1 MLSAIKEIG
10 EIALKREGRD
20 GNDYLLKDPIYA
32 IVENPNV
39 DKVLSV
45 MFDCQANYDKVEL
58 SDFDVGKYRIY
69 LYRKGS
75 TNGSD
80 ITPTS
85 KIASNNIK
93 DVLEK
98 TWDKKIFKWF
108 EDNKGKN
115 EIFNKLYSEIVKSK
129 DKIKEDIE
137 KTLSDINLNETSL
150 IMTVK
155 LGDEFIGEIEEFK
168 KFIVEYV
175 LSVKNKPSFSKEGI
189 CSVCGERKDEV
200 FTTTEIYTFYTL
212 DKECYI
218 ASGFKKESAWKNFP
232 ICKECF
238 LKIEFGKKT
247 VEEDLS
253 FKFGGLSYYLIP
265 KILINTQDQVL
276 VDILDSIKASKV
288 DIIKESEDKKNVKD
302 NEEFVLDLLSQ
313 LKDYITLYFLFL
325 KKELRA
331 DRIQLLIED
340 VLPSRISKIVDAKKK
355 TNDLFR
361 ELFKTEDGKD
371 FFNFSLLYEFFQ
383 DKTNKFLFEVI
394 DKIFRGGKLDRL
406 VVYRKLLNALNNV
419 YYEDNKSFLF
429 KTLKSLSLVIF
440 LEKLGIL
447 NGGDRAMTPHLEA
460 KEYAQ
465 PQNGLNQ
472 TIEKRK
478 FDKIYEKFKGLDTPT
493 KRGIFLLGA
502 LTQWLLSLQAHER
515 DGSMPFLKAL
525 KGLNMNMQD
534 IKGLFPKVV
543 DKFIAYD
550 NRTPS
555 VRELEEEISANF
567 LAEQNSKISIEE
579 INFIFATGMALYDR
593 VKSLLKEDKNE

>member
-10 EIALKREGRD
+10 EIALKQEGRD
-20 GNDYLLKDPIYA
+20 GNDLLKNPIDA

-108 EDNKGKN
+108 KDNKDKN
-115 EIFNKLYSEIVKSK
+115 EIFNKLYNETVKSK

-137 KTLSDINLNETSL
+137 KTLRDITLSKTSL
-150 IMTVK
+150 IITVK
-155 LGDEFIGEIEEFK
+155 LDDKFIGEIEEFRN
-168 KFIVEYV
+168 FMVEDA
-175 LSVKNKPSFSKEGI
+175 LSVEDKPSFSKEGV

-200 FTTTEIYTFYTL
+200 FTTSEIYTFYTL

-218 ASGFKKESAWKNFP
+218 ASGFERKNAWKNFP

-238 LKIEFGKKT
+238 LKIELGKKT
-247 VEEDLS
+247 IEEDLS
-253 FKFGGLSYYLIP
+253 FKFSGLSYYLIP
-265 KILINTQDQVL
+265 KILTNPQNQAVE
-276 VDILDSIKASKV
+276 DILD
-288 DIIKESEDKKNVKD
+288 IIKKSKDKKDFKD
-302 NEEFVLDLLSQ
+302 NEELVLELLSQ
-313 LKDYITLYFLFL
+313 FKDYITLYFLFL
-325 KKELRA
+325 KKENSA

-340 VLPSRISKIVDAKKK
+340 VLPSRISKIVDAENK
-355 TNDLFR
+355 TNK
-361 ELFKTEDGKD
+361 LFKTEDGKD

-406 VVYRKLLNALNNV
+406 VVYRKLLNTLNNV
-419 YYEDNKSFLF
+419 YYKDNESFLF
-429 KTLKSLSLVIF
+429 KTLKSLSLVRF
-440 LEKLGIL
+440 LEELGIL
-447 NGGDRAMTPHLEA
+447 NGGDRAMTSHLEA
-460 KEYAQ
+460 KEHAQ
-465 PQNGLNQ
+465 PQNGLDQ

-478 FDKIYEKFKGLDTPT
+478 FDEIYENFKGLDTPT

-525 KGLNMNMQD
+525 KGLNMSMQD

-550 NRTPS
+550 NRTPF
-555 VRELEEEISANF
+555 VRELEKEISANF
-567 LAEQNSKISIEE
+567 LAEQNPKIPIEE
-579 INFIFATGMALYDR
+579 INFIFATGMALYDE

>member
-10 EIALKREGRD
+10 EIVLKREGRD
-20 GNDYLLKDPIYA
+20 GNDLLKDPINA
-32 IVENPNV
+32 IVEDPNV

-45 MFDCQANYDKVEL
+45 MFDYKANYDKVEL

-98 TWDKKIFKWF
+98 TWKKKIFKWF

-115 EIFNKLYSEIVKSK
+115 EIFNKLYNEIVKSEN
-129 DKIKEDIE
+129 KIKGDIE
-137 KTLSDINLNETSL
+137 KTLRDITLSKTSL
-150 IMTVK
+150 IITVK
-155 LGDEFIGEIEEFK
+155 LDDKFIGEIEEFK
-168 KFIVEYV
+168 KFMVEDV
-175 LSVKNKPSFSKEGI
+175 LSVEDKPSFSKEGV

-200 FTTTEIYTFYTL
+200 FTTSEIYTFYTL

-218 ASGFKKESAWKNFP
+218 ASGFERKNAWKNFP

-238 LKIEFGKKT
+238 LKIELGKKT
-247 VEEDLS
+247 IEEDLS
-253 FKFGGLSYYLIP
+253 FKFSGLSYYLIP
-265 KILINTQDQVL
+265 KILINPQDQAVE
-276 VDILDSIKASKV
+276 DILD
-288 DIIKESEDKKNVKD
+288 IIKKSKDKKDFKD
-302 NEEFVLDLLSQ
+302 NEELVLELLSQ
-313 LKDYITLYFLFL
+313 FKDYITLYLLFL
-325 KKELRA
+325 KKENSA
-331 DRIQLLIED
+331 DRIQLLIEE
-340 VLPSRISKIVDAKKK
+340 VLPSRISKIVDAENK
-355 TNDLFR
+355 TNK
-361 ELFKTEDGKD
+361 LFKTEDGKD

-406 VVYRKLLNALNNV
+406 VIYRKLLNVLNNV

-429 KTLKSLSLVIF
+429 KTLKSLSLVRF
-440 LEKLGIL
+440 LEELGIL
-447 NGGDRAMTPHLEA
+447 KHGGDRAMTSHVEA

-465 PQNGLNQ
+465 PYNGLDQ

-478 FDKIYEKFKGLDTPT
+478 FDEIYEKFKGLDTPT

-534 IKGLFPKVV
+534 IKGLLPKVV

-550 NRTPS
+550 NRTTF
-555 VRELEEEISANF
+555 VRELEKEISANL
-567 LAEQNSKISIEE
+567 LAEQNPKISIEE
-579 INFIFATGMALYDR
+579 INFIFATGMALYDE

>member
-10 EIALKREGRD
+10 EIVLKREGK

-85 KIASNNIK
+85 KMASNNIK

-98 TWDKKIFKWF
+98 TWKKKIFKWF

-115 EIFNKLYSEIVKSK
+115 EIFNKLYNEIVKSEN
-129 DKIKEDIE
+129 KIKGDIE
-137 KTLSDINLNETSL
+137 KTLRDITLSKTSL
-150 IMTVK
+150 IITVK
-155 LGDEFIGEIEEFK
+155 LDDKFIGEIEEFK
-168 KFIVEYV
+168 KFMVEDV
-175 LSVKNKPSFSKEGI
+175 LSVEDKPSFSKEGV

-200 FTTTEIYTFYTL
+200 FTTSEIYTFYTL

-218 ASGFKKESAWKNFP
+218 ASGFERKNAWKNFP

-238 LKIEFGKKT
+238 LKIELGKKT
-247 VEEDLS
+247 IEEDLS
-253 FKFGGLSYYLIP
+253 FKFSGLSYYLIP
-265 KILINTQDQVL
+265 KILTNPQDQAVE
-276 VDILDSIKASKV
+276 DILY
-288 DIIKESEDKKNVKD
+288 IIKKSKDKKDFKD
-302 NEEFVLDLLSQ
+302 NEKLVLELLSQ
-313 LKDYITLYFLFL
+313 FKDYITLYFLFL
-325 KKELRA
+325 KKENSA
-331 DRIQLLIED
+331 DRIQLLIEE
-340 VLPSRISKIVDAKKK
+340 VLPSRISKIVDAENK
-355 TNDLFR
+355 TNK
-361 ELFKTEDGKD
+361 LFKTEDGKD

-419 YYEDNKSFLF
+419 YYEDNESFLF
-429 KTLKSLSLVIF
+429 KTLKSLSLVRF
-440 LEKLGIL
+440 LEELGIL
-447 NGGDRAMTPHLEA
+447 NGGDRAMTSHLEA
-460 KEYAQ
+460 NEQAQ
-465 PQNGLNQ
+465 PQNGLDQ
-472 TIEKRK
+472 AIEKRK
-478 FDKIYEKFKGLDTPT
+478 FDEIYEKFKGLDTPT

-534 IKGLFPKVV
+534 IKGLLPKVV

-550 NRTPS
+550 NRTTF
-555 VRELEEEISANF
+555 VKELEKEISANF
-567 LAEQNSKISIEE
+567 LAEQNPKIPIEE
-579 INFIFATGMALYDR
+579 INFIFATGMALYDK

>member
-10 EIALKREGRD
+10 EIALKQEGRD
-20 GNDYLLKDPIYA
+20 GNDLLKNPIDA
-32 IVENPNV
+32 VVENPNV

-85 KIASNNIK
+85 KIASNTIEG
-93 DVLEK
+93 VLEK
-98 TWDKKIFKWF
+98 TWKKKIFKWF
-108 EDNKGKN
+108 KDNKDKN
-115 EIFNKLYSEIVKSK
+115 ETFNKLYNEIVKSEN
-129 DKIKEDIE
+129 KIKEDIK
-137 KTLSDINLNETSL
+137 KTLSDINLSKTSL
-150 IMTVK
+150 IITIK
-155 LGDEFIGEIEEFK
+155 LDDKFIGEIEEFK
-168 KFIVEYV
+168 KFMVEDI
-175 LSVKNKPSFSKEGI
+175 LSVEDKPSFSKEGV

-200 FTTTEIYTFYTL
+200 FTTSEIYTFYTL

-218 ASGFKKESAWKNFP
+218 ASGFERKNAWKNFP

-238 LKIEFGKKT
+238 LKIELGKKT
-247 VEEDLS
+247 IEEDLS
-253 FKFGGLSYYLIP
+253 FKFSGLSYYLIP
-265 KILINTQDQVL
+265 KILINPQDQAVE
-276 VDILDSIKASKV
+276 DILD
-288 DIIKESEDKKNVKD
+288 IIKKSKDKKDFKD
-302 NEEFVLDLLSQ
+302 NEELVLELLSQ
-313 LKDYITLYFLFL
+313 FKDYITLYLLFL
-325 KKELRA
+325 KKENSA

-340 VLPSRISKIVDAKKK
+340 ILPSRISKIVDAENK
-355 TNDLFR
+355 TNK
-361 ELFKTEDGKD
+361 LFKTEDGKD

-394 DKIFRGGKLDRL
+394 DKIFRGGKIDRL
-406 VVYRKLLNALNNV
+406 VIYRKLLNVLNNV
-419 YYEDNKSFLF
+419 YYEDNKSFIF
-429 KTLKSLSLVIF
+429 QTLKSLSLVRF
-440 LEKLGIL
+440 LEELGIL
-447 NGGDRAMTPHLEA
+447 KHGGDRAMTSHLED

-465 PQNGLNQ
+465 PHNGLDQ

-478 FDKIYEKFKGLDTPT
+478 FDEIYEKFKGLDTPT

-550 NRTPS
+550 NRTPF
-555 VRELEEEISANF
+555 VKELEKEISANF
-567 LAEQNSKISIEE
+567 LAEQNPKIPIEE
-579 INFIFATGMALYDR
+579 INFIFATGMALYDE
-593 VKSLLKEDKNE
+593 VKSLLKEVQNSCYSL

>member
-10 EIALKREGRD
+10 EIALKQEGRD
-20 GNDYLLKDPIYA
+20 GNDLLKNPIDA
-32 IVENPNV
+32 VVENPNV

-45 MFDCQANYDKVEL
+45 VFDCQANYDKVEL

-85 KIASNNIK
+85 KIASNTIEG
-93 DVLEK
+93 VLEK
-98 TWDKKIFKWF
+98 TWKKKIFKWF
-108 EDNKGKN
+108 KDNKDKN
-115 EIFNKLYSEIVKSK
+115 ETFNKLYNEIVKSEN
-129 DKIKEDIE
+129 KIKEDIK
-137 KTLSDINLNETSL
+137 KTLSDINLSKTSL
-150 IMTVK
+150 IITIK
-155 LGDEFIGEIEEFK
+155 LDDKFIGEIEEFK
-168 KFIVEYV
+168 KFMVEDI
-175 LSVKNKPSFSKEGI
+175 LSVEDKPSFSKEGV

-200 FTTTEIYTFYTL
+200 FTTSEIYTFYTL

-218 ASGFKKESAWKNFP
+218 ASGFERKNAWKNFP

-238 LKIEFGKKT
+238 LKIELGKKT
-247 VEEDLS
+247 IEEDLS

-265 KILINTQDQVL
+265 KILINTQDQAL
-276 VDILDSIKASKV
+276 VDILD
-288 DIIKESEDKKNVKD
+288 IIKESKVNIIKERKDKEKFPN
-302 NEEFVLDLLSQ
+302 NEKLVLELLSR
-313 LKDYITLYFLFL
+313 LKDDITFYFLFL
-325 KKELRA
+325 KKENSA

-340 VLPSRISKIVDAKKK
+340 VLPSRISKIVDAENK
-355 TNDLFR
+355 TNK
-361 ELFKTEDGKD
+361 LFKTEDGKD
-371 FFNFSLLYEFFQ
+371 FFNFSLLDEFFQ
-383 DKTNKFLFEVI
+383 DKPNKFLFEVI
-394 DKIFRGGKLDRL
+394 DKIFRGDKLDRL

-429 KTLKSLSLVIF
+429 KTLKSLFLVRF
-440 LEKLGIL
+440 LEELGIL
-447 NGGDRAMTPHLEA
+447 KHGGDRAMTSHLEA

-465 PQNGLNQ
+465 PQNDLDQ

-478 FDKIYEKFKGLDTPT
+478 FDEIYEKFKGLDTPT

-534 IKGLFPKVV
+534 IKGLLPKVV

-550 NRTPS
+550 NRTTF
-555 VRELEEEISANF
+555 VKELEKEISANL
-567 LAEQNSKISIEE
+567 LAEQNPKISIEE
-579 INFIFATGMALYDR
+579 INFIFATGMALYDE

>member
-1 MLSAIKEIG
+1 MISAIKEIG
-10 EIALKREGRD
+10 EIALKQEGRD
-20 GNDYLLKDPIYA
+20 GNDLLKNPIDA

-108 EDNKGKN
+108 KDNKDKN
-115 EIFNKLYSEIVKSK
+115 ETFNKLYNEIFKSEN
-129 DKIKEDIE
+129 KIKEDIK
-137 KTLSDINLNETSL
+137 KTLSDINLSKTSL

-155 LGDEFIGEIEEFK
+155 LDDKFIGEIEEFRN
-168 KFIVEYV
+168 FMVEDA
-175 LSVKNKPSFSKEGI
+175 LSVEDKPSFSKEGV

-200 FTTTEIYTFYTL
+200 FTTSEIYTFYTL

-218 ASGFKKESAWKNFP
+218 ASGFERKNAWKNFP

-238 LKIEFGKKT
+238 LKIELGKKT
-247 VEEDLS
+247 IEEDLS
-253 FKFGGLSYYLIP
+253 FKFSGLSYYLIP
-265 KILINTQDQVL
+265 EILTNPHDQAVE
-276 VDILDSIKASKV
+276 DILD
-288 DIIKESEDKKNVKD
+288 IIKKSKDKKDFKD
-302 NEEFVLDLLSQ
+302 NEELVLELLSQ
-313 LKDYITLYFLFL
+313 FKDYITLYFLFL
-325 KKELRA
+325 KKENSA

-340 VLPSRISKIVDAKKK
+340 VLPSRISKIVDAENK
-355 TNDLFR
+355 TNK
-361 ELFKTEDGKD
+361 LFKTEDGKD

-383 DKTNKFLFEVI
+383 DKTNKFLFEVV

-429 KTLKSLSLVIF
+429 KTLKSLSLVRF
-440 LEKLGIL
+440 LEELGIL
-447 NGGDRAMTPHLEA
+447 KHGGDRTMTSHLEA

-465 PQNGLNQ
+465 PQSGLNQ

-478 FDKIYEKFKGLDTPT
+478 FDEIYEKFKGLDTPT

-515 DGSMPFLKAL
+515 DGNMPFLKAL

-534 IKGLFPKVV
+534 IKGLLPKVV
-543 DKFIAYD
+543 DKFIAYN
-550 NRTPS
+550 NRTPF
-555 VRELEEEISANF
+555 VRELEKEISANF
-567 LAEQNSKISIEE
+567 LAEQNPKIPIEE
-579 INFIFATGMALYDR
+579 INFIFATGMALYDE
-593 VKSLLKEDKNE
+593 VKSLLKEVHNSCYFL

>member
-10 EIALKREGRD
+10 EIALKQEGKD
-20 GNDYLLKDPIYA
+20 GNDLLKNPINA
-32 IVENPNV
+32 IVEDPNV

-98 TWDKKIFKWF
+98 TWKKKIFKWF

-115 EIFNKLYSEIVKSK
+115 EIFNKLYNEIVKSEN
-129 DKIKEDIE
+129 KIKEDIE
-137 KTLSDINLNETSL
+137 KTLRDITLSKTSL
-150 IMTVK
+150 IITVK
-155 LGDEFIGEIEEFK
+155 LDDKFIGEIEEFK
-168 KFIVEYV
+168 KFMVEDV
-175 LSVKNKPSFSKEGI
+175 LSVEDKPSFSKEGV

-200 FTTTEIYTFYTL
+200 FTTSEIYTFYTL

-218 ASGFKKESAWKNFP
+218 ASGFERKNAWKNFP

-238 LKIEFGKKT
+238 LKIELGKKT
-247 VEEDLS
+247 IEEDLS
-253 FKFGGLSYYLIP
+253 FKFSGLSYYLIP
-265 KILINTQDQVL
+265 KILINTQDQAL
-276 VDILDSIKASKV
+276 VDILDSIKKSK
-288 DIIKESEDKKNVKD
+288 DKKDFKD
-302 NEEFVLDLLSQ
+302 NEELVLELLSQ
-313 LKDYITLYFLFL
+313 FKDYITLYFLFL
-325 KKELRA
+325 KKENSA

-340 VLPSRISKIVDAKKK
+340 VLPSRIGKIVDAENK
-355 TNDLFR
+355 TN

-429 KTLKSLSLVIF
+429 KTLKSLSLVRF
-440 LEKLGIL
+440 LEELGIL
-447 NGGDRAMTPHLEA
+447 KHGGDRAMTSHLEA
-460 KEYAQ
+460 NEQAQ
-465 PQNGLNQ
+465 PLNSSENGLDQ

-478 FDKIYEKFKGLDTPT
+478 FDEIYEKFKGLDTPT

-534 IKGLFPKVV
+534 IKGLLPKVV

-550 NRTPS
+550 NRTTF
-555 VRELEEEISANF
+555 VKELEKEISANL
-567 LAEQNSKISIEE
+567 LAEQNPKIPIEE
-579 INFIFATGMALYDR
+579 INFIFATGMALYDK

>member
-10 EIALKREGRD
+10 EIALKQEGKD
-20 GNDYLLKDPIYA
+20 GNDLLKNPINA
-32 IVENPNV
+32 IVEDPNV

-98 TWDKKIFKWF
+98 TWKKKIFKWF

-115 EIFNKLYSEIVKSK
+115 EIFNKLYNEIVKSEN
-129 DKIKEDIE
+129 KIKEDIE
-137 KTLSDINLNETSL
+137 KTLRDITLSKTSL
-150 IMTVK
+150 IITVK
-155 LGDEFIGEIEEFK
+155 LDDKFIGEIEEFK
-168 KFIVEYV
+168 KFMVEDV
-175 LSVKNKPSFSKEGI
+175 LSVEDKPSFSKEGV

-200 FTTTEIYTFYTL
+200 FTTSEIYTFYTL

-218 ASGFKKESAWKNFP
+218 ASGFERKNAWKNFP

-238 LKIEFGKKT
+238 LKIELGKKT
-247 VEEDLS
+247 IEEDLS
-253 FKFGGLSYYLIP
+253 FKFSGLSYYLIP
-265 KILINTQDQVL
+265 KILINTQDQAL
-276 VDILDSIKASKV
+276 VDILDSIKKSK
-288 DIIKESEDKKNVKD
+288 DKKDFKD
-302 NEEFVLDLLSQ
+302 NEELVLELLSQ
-313 LKDYITLYFLFL
+313 FKDYITLYFLFL
-325 KKELRA
+325 KKENSA

-340 VLPSRISKIVDAKKK
+340 VLPSRIGKIVDAENK
-355 TNDLFR
+355 TN

-429 KTLKSLSLVIF
+429 KTLKSLSLVRF
-440 LEKLGIL
+440 LEELGIL
-447 NGGDRAMTPHLEA
+447 KHGGDRAMTSHLEA
-460 KEYAQ
+460 NEQAQ
-465 PQNGLNQ
+465 PLNSSENGLDQ

-478 FDKIYEKFKGLDTPT
+478 FDEIYEKFKGLDTPT

-534 IKGLFPKVV
+534 IKGLLPKVV

-550 NRTPS
+550 NRTPF
-555 VRELEEEISANF
+555 VKELEKEISANL
-567 LAEQNSKISIEE
+567 LAEQNPKIPIEE
-579 INFIFATGMALYDR
+579 INFIFATGMALYDK

>member
-10 EIALKREGRD
+10 EIVLKREGK
-20 GNDYLLKDPIYA
+20 GNDYLLKDSIYA

-58 SDFDVGKYRIY
+58 SDFDVGKYWIY

-108 EDNKGKN
+108 KDNKDKN
-115 EIFNKLYSEIVKSK
+115 ETFNKLYNEIVKSEN
-129 DKIKEDIE
+129 KIKEDIK
-137 KTLSDINLNETSL
+137 KTLSDINLSKTSL

-155 LGDEFIGEIEEFK
+155 LDDKFIGEIEEFK
-168 KFIVEYV
+168 KFMVEDV
-175 LSVKNKPSFSKEGI
+175 LSVEDKSSFSKEGV

-200 FTTTEIYTFYTL
+200 FTTSEIYTFYTL

-218 ASGFKKESAWKNFP
+218 ASGFERKNAWKNFP

-238 LKIEFGKKT
+238 LKIELGKKT
-247 VEEDLS
+247 IEEDLS

-265 KILINTQDQVL
+265 KILINTQDQAVE
-276 VDILDSIKASKV
+276 DILDVIKKSK
-288 DIIKESEDKKNVKD
+288 DKKDFKD
-302 NEEFVLDLLSQ
+302 NEELVLELLSQ
-313 LKDYITLYFLFL
+313 FKDYITLYFLFL
-325 KKELRA
+325 KKENSA

-340 VLPSRISKIVDAKKK
+340 VLPSRISKIVDAENK
-355 TNDLFR
+355 TNK
-361 ELFKTEDGKD
+361 LFKTEDGKD
-371 FFNFSLLYEFFQ
+371 FFNFSLLDEFFQ
-383 DKTNKFLFEVI
+383 DKPNKFLFEVI
-394 DKIFRGGKLDRL
+394 DKIFRGDKLDRL

-429 KTLKSLSLVIF
+429 KTLKSLSLVRF
-440 LEKLGIL
+440 LEELGIL
-447 NGGDRAMTPHLEA
+447 KHGGDRAMTSHLEA
-460 KEYAQ
+460 NEQTQ
-465 PQNGLNQ
+465 PLNSSENDLDQ

-478 FDKIYEKFKGLDTPT
+478 FDEIYEKFKGLDTPT

-534 IKGLFPKVV
+534 IKGLLPKVV

-550 NRTPS
+550 NRTTF
-555 VRELEEEISANF
+555 VKELEKEISANL
-567 LAEQNSKISIEE
+567 LAEQNPKISIEE
-579 INFIFATGMALYDR
+579 INFIFATGMALYDE

>member
-10 EIALKREGRD
+10 EIALKQEGRD
-20 GNDYLLKDPIYA
+20 GNDLLKNPIDA

-58 SDFDVGKYRIY
+58 SDFDVGKYWIY

-108 EDNKGKN
+108 KDNKDKN
-115 EIFNKLYSEIVKSK
+115 EIFNKLYNETVKSK

-137 KTLSDINLNETSL
+137 KTLRDITLSKTSL
-150 IMTVK
+150 IITVK
-155 LGDEFIGEIEEFK
+155 LGDKFIGEIEEFRN
-168 KFIVEYV
+168 FMVEDA
-175 LSVKNKPSFSKEGI
+175 LSVEDKPSFSKEGV

-200 FTTTEIYTFYTL
+200 FTTSEIYTFYTL

-218 ASGFKKESAWKNFP
+218 ASGFERKNAWKNFP

-238 LKIEFGKKT
+238 LKIELGKKT
-247 VEEDLS
+247 IEEDLS
-253 FKFGGLSYYLIP
+253 FKFSGLSYYLIP
-265 KILINTQDQVL
+265 KILTNPQNQAVE
-276 VDILDSIKASKV
+276 DILD
-288 DIIKESEDKKNVKD
+288 IIKKSKDKKDFKD
-302 NEEFVLDLLSQ
+302 NEELVLELLSQ
-313 LKDYITLYFLFL
+313 FKDYITLYFLFL
-325 KKELRA
+325 KKENSA

-340 VLPSRISKIVDAKKK
+340 VLPSRISKIVDAENK
-355 TNDLFR
+355 TNK
-361 ELFKTEDGKD
+361 LFKTEDGKD

-406 VVYRKLLNALNNV
+406 VVYRKLLNTLNNV
-419 YYEDNKSFLF
+419 YYKDNESFLF
-429 KTLKSLSLVIF
+429 KTLKSLSLVRF
-440 LEKLGIL
+440 LEELGIL
-447 NGGDRAMTPHLEA
+447 NGGDRAMTSHLEA
-460 KEYAQ
+460 KEHAQ
-465 PQNGLNQ
+465 PQNGLDQ

-478 FDKIYEKFKGLDTPT
+478 FDEIYEKFKGLDTPT

-525 KGLNMNMQD
+525 KGLNMSMQD

-550 NRTPS
+550 NRTPF
-555 VRELEEEISANF
+555 VRELEKEISANF
-567 LAEQNSKISIEE
+567 LAEQNPKIPIEE
-579 INFIFATGMALYDR
+579 INFIFATGMALYDE

>member
-1 MLSAIKEIG
+1 MISAIKEIG
-10 EIALKREGRD
+10 EIALKQEGRD
-20 GNDYLLKDPIYA
+20 GNDLLKNPIDA

-45 MFDCQANYDKVEL
+45 MFDCQANYEKVEL
-58 SDFDVGKYRIY
+58 SDFDVGKYWIY
-69 LYRKGS
+69 LYRDGS

-85 KIASNNIK
+85 KIASKNIK

-98 TWDKKIFKWF
+98 TWKKKIFKWF
-108 EDNKGKN
+108 KDNKGKN
-115 EIFNKLYSEIVKSK
+115 ETFNKLYSEIVKSEN
-129 DKIKEDIE
+129 KIKEDIE
-137 KTLSDINLNETSL
+137 KTLSDINLSKTSL

-175 LSVKNKPSFSKEGI
+175 LSVKNKKKKSFSKEGV
-189 CSVCGERKDEV
+189 CSVCGERKNEV
-200 FTTTEIYTFYTL
+200 FTTSEIYTFYTL

-218 ASGFKKESAWKNFP
+218 TSGFKKESAWKNFP

-238 LKIEFGKKT
+238 LKIELGKKT
-247 VEEDLS
+247 IEEDLS
-253 FKFGGLSYYLIP
+253 FKFSGLSYYLIP
-265 KILINTQDQVL
+265 KILINPQDQAVE
-276 VDILDSIKASKV
+276 DILD
-288 DIIKESEDKKNVKD
+288 IIKNSKD
-302 NEEFVLDLLSQ
+302 RKDFKGNERRVLNRLSRF
-313 LKDYITLYFLFL
+313 KDDITFYFLFL
-325 KKELRA
+325 KKENSA

-340 VLPSRISKIVDAKKK
+340 VLPSRISKIVDAENK
-355 TNDLFR
+355 TN

-419 YYEDNKSFLF
+419 YYEDNKNFLR
-429 KTLKSLSLVIF
+429 KTLKSLSLVRF
-440 LEKLGIL
+440 LEELGIL
-447 NGGDRAMTPHLEA
+447 KHGGDIAMTSHLEA

-465 PQNGLNQ
+465 PQNGLDQ

-478 FDKIYEKFKGLDTPT
+478 FDEIYEKFKGLDTPT

-550 NRTPS
+550 NRTPF
-555 VRELEEEISANF
+555 VRELEKEISANF
-567 LAEQNSKISIEE
+567 LAEQNPKIPIEE
-579 INFIFATGMALYDR
+579 INFIFATGMALYDE

>member
-1 MLSAIKEIG
+1 MISAIKEIG
-10 EIALKREGRD
+10 EIALKQEGRD
-20 GNDYLLKDPIYA
+20 GNDLLKNPIDA

-45 MFDCQANYDKVEL
+45 MFDSQANYDKVEL

-93 DVLEK
+93 DILEK

-108 EDNKGKN
+108 KDNKDKN
-115 EIFNKLYSEIVKSK
+115 ETFNKLYNEIVKSEN
-129 DKIKEDIE
+129 KIKEDIK
-137 KTLSDINLNETSL
+137 KTLSDITLSKTSL
-150 IMTVK
+150 IITVK
-155 LGDEFIGEIEEFK
+155 IDNKFIGEIEEFRN
-168 KFIVEYV
+168 FMVEYV
-175 LSVKNKPSFSKEGI
+175 LSVEDKTSFSKEGV

-200 FTTTEIYTFYTL
+200 FTTSEIYTFYTL

-218 ASGFKKESAWKNFP
+218 TSGFKKESAWKNFP

-238 LKIEFGKKT
+238 LKIELGKKT
-247 VEEDLS
+247 IEEDLS
-253 FKFGGLSYYLIP
+253 FKFSGLSYYLIP
-265 KILINTQDQVL
+265 KILTNQQDQAVE
-276 VDILDSIKASKV
+276 DILD
-288 DIIKESEDKKNVKD
+288 IIKKSKDKKDFKD
-302 NEEFVLDLLSQ
+302 NEELVLELLSQ
-313 LKDYITLYFLFL
+313 FKDYITLYFLFL
-325 KKELRA
+325 KKENSA

-340 VLPSRISKIVDAKKK
+340 VLPSCISKIVDAENK
-355 TNDLFR
+355 TN
-361 ELFKTEDGKD
+361 ELFKTKDGKD
-371 FFNFSLLYEFFQ
+371 FFSFSLLYEFFQ

-406 VVYRKLLNALNNV
+406 VVYRKLLNVLNSV
-419 YYEDNKSFLF
+419 HYEDNKSFLF
-429 KTLKSLSLVIF
+429 KTLKSLSLVRF
-440 LEKLGIL
+440 LEELGIL
-447 NGGDRAMTPHLEA
+447 NGGDIAMTSHLEA

-478 FDKIYEKFKGLDTPT
+478 FDEIYEKFKGLDTPT

-550 NRTPS
+550 NRTPF
-555 VRELEEEISANF
+555 VKELEKEISANF
-567 LAEQNSKISIEE
+567 LAEQNPKIPIEE
-579 INFIFATGMALYDR
+579 INFIFATGMALYDE